1 MHFGVF
7 LHSKYFHKKIGRL
20 KIVLITSNTIL
31 LTFSNFCRNQHNTK
45 CRCIQSVLRIRIRSL
60 RTVYGNNTDKVQS
73 VFSCI
78 QLYIFL
84 AQWTAMAMLS
94 ISVQACHYLI
104 RRQNQ
109 VAWILFLYLM
119 QGHYL
124 SWLLIIKHFVLS
136 KVYYS
141 FKFLALSIEAVIKHL
156 LNFQLYPNIYRR

>member
-45 CRCIQSVLRIRIRSL
+45 CRWIRIRSL

-73 VFSCI
+73 VFSYI

-156 LNFQLYPNIYRR
+156 FNFQLYPNIYRR